1 MVLSGSQSI
10 IPEQKRKIK
19 KNRKN
24 GGGKTMD
31 ENREKAELLA
41 RSIVKLMK
49 WMTVREQGLVY
60 RLAYNIVEVPEQK
73 KNPNFEKEPF
83 PPAEATILRT
93 ERLLE
98 RATYQQTVKIASW
111 QRRLLEAREKDSEK

>member
-1 MVLSGSQSI
+1 
-10 IPEQKRKIK
+10 
-19 KNRKN
+19 
-24 GGGKTMD
+24 MD

-49 WMTVREQGLVY
+49 WMTVREQRLVY
-60 RLAYNIVEVPEQK
+60 RLAYNIIEVPEQK

-93 ERLLE
+93 ERLLK

-111 QRRLLEAREKDSEK
+111 QRRLLEAREKDGEK